1 MGSIGRGF
9 RLARASW
16 SVVMEERQLLILPV
30 LSFLASLVVMAVFA
44 LGIVGIGLP
53 ESEDEVGLGFYILA
67 FLFYVA
73 MSFVT
78 IFFNAAAIGAATERL
93 EGRAASLSIGLAL
106 ARRHLGQI
114 FVWAVITATVGMILR
129 AIQER
134 SGILGRVLAGI
145 IGIAWNAITFFVVP
159 VLLYEPV
166 TAPEAIKRSAAI
178 FRARWGEQFT
188 GNVTIGLAVALVGI
202 AVGLPLVA
210 LATAVPMVGI
220 PLLVLAIGAVAAAGA
235 ACSGVFNAAL
245 YRYAMTG
252 EAAEPFTRDDLDMA
266 FKPKR
271 GHTDTRPPLP
281 PPPPPVS

>member
-16 SVVMEERQLLILPV
+16 SVVTEERQLLLLPV

-53 ESEDEVGLGFYILA
+53 ESQDDIDLGFYLLA
-67 FLFYVA
+67 FVFYVA

-78 IFFNAAAIGAATERL
+78 IFFNAAVIGAATERL
-93 EGRAASLSIGLAL
+93 EGRDASLSIGLAL
-106 ARRHLGQI
+106 AKRHVGQI

-134 SGILGRVLAGI
+134 SGILGRIVAGI

-159 VLLYEPV
+159 VMLYEPV

-178 FRARWGEQFT
+178 FRTRWGEQFT
-188 GNVTIGLAVALVGI
+188 GNVTIGIAVALVGI
-202 AVGLPLVA
+202 AVAIPLVAVAMSLPLVG
-210 LATAVPMVGI
+210 V

-245 YRYAMTG
+245 YRYAVTG
-252 EAAEPFTRDDLDMA
+252 EAAGPFTREDLDLA

-271 GHTDTRPPLP
+271 GQVDTRPPLP
-281 PPPPPVS
+281 PPPPLAP